1 MPTKVIDSEGKP
13 RNWPTDFTSEIKNT
27 IAGSKEEKFDF
38 GNNSIAALA
47 SRSAKS
53 TLIEFDNDAFVEEGK
68 TYLEK
73 IENDKILDLAKMQ
86 NSSPQIYN
94 RLERSRIFDDV
105 KDYTLLDM
113 QDSAKRQKIVGYSLY
128 GKIIPKDYEFELGE
142 LSEEEKEAGKTADD
156 KLEEAIDDYYSQFKD
171 VPQRGEY
178 GSDVPSLPLHAM
190 SDPKEKNI
198 RSIIRIVEKPSKDG
212 INITSRNRTGDK
224 SSDFFVFEYN
234 NKDDK
239 ERHLKRLYPNVSFRS
254 SAKNIPKGEQ
264 RVEYVKGQFE
274 LTGSPK
280 VLTGIYSTS
289 VGKGKEKV
297 GGLVSKEKL
306 INSLRDMFL
315 KQFKHVKKK
324 IAEYDKADPLTV
336 AKHRIFFT
344 GTLKSISL
352 VDAKKTFN
360 FSIKVQSVKM
370 GEFDVSPFSRP
381 TYQRKKFRGKSDVR
395 SEIVEERNL
404 SPAEKESLIKVLK
417 KYARVMAVSETE
429 AETDEAFLEETQG
442 ETLEEKKKK
451 AEEDIKGTLELEGL
465 EGLSIE
471 DVKEIF
477 DSIESRYSQIM
488 EDETYRTTGT
498 EYGYN
503 ERLSDIIESILDN
516 YYQVKDDIERGG

>member
-68 TYLEK
+68 RYLEK

-128 GKIIPKDYEFELGE
+128 GKTLPEDYEFELGE
-142 LSEEEKEAGKTADD
+142 LSEEEREAGKTADD

-190 SDPKEKNI
+190 SNPKEEDI
-198 RSIIRIVEKPSKDG
+198 REVIRIVSKSDNSG
-212 INITSRNRTGDK
+212 IEITSRNRTGDK

-254 SAKNIPKGEQ
+254 SAKTIPKGEQ
-264 RVEYVKGQFE
+264 RVELVKGQFE
-274 LTGSPK
+274 LTGDPILEGIFLPK
-280 VLTGIYSTS
+280 YEKKGGIIEG
-289 VGKGKEKV
+289 GKKLEESLKE
-297 GGLVSKEKL
+297 
-306 INSLRDMFL
+306 MFL
-315 KQFKHVKKK
+315 KRFEDVKKK
-324 IAEYDKADPLTV
+324 LAEYDKADPLTV
-336 AKHRIFFT
+336 EKHRVFFT

-352 VDAKKTFN
+352 TDKKKTFN
-360 FSIKVQSVKM
+360 FSIKVQSIKM

-417 KYARVMAVSETE
+417 KYAKMMAVSETE

-442 ETLEEKKKK
+442 KTLEEKKKK
-451 AEEDIKGTLELEGL
+451 AEEDIEGTLELEGL

-471 DVKEIF
+471 DVKEIY
-477 DSIESRYSQIM
+477 DSIESRYSQMM

>member
-73 IENDKILDLAKMQ
+73 IENDKILELAKMQ

-113 QDSAKRQKIVGYSLY
+113 QDSAKRQKIVGYTLY
-128 GKIIPKDYEFELGE
+128 GKTLPEDYEFELGE
-142 LSEEEKEAGKTADD
+142 LSEEEIEAGKTTDD

-190 SDPKEKNI
+190 SNPKEKD
-198 RSIIRIVEKPSKDG
+198 IIGVIKIVSKADNSG
-212 INITSRNRTGDK
+212 IEITSRNRTGDK

-254 SAKNIPKGEQ
+254 SAKTIPKGEQ
-264 RVEYVKGQFE
+264 RVELVKGQFE
-274 LTGSPK
+274 LTGDPILEGIFLPK
-280 VLTGIYSTS
+280 YE
-289 VGKGKEKV
+289 KGKE
-297 GGLVSKEKL
+297 GGMIEGGKKLKE
-306 INSLRDMFL
+306 SLKEMFL
-315 KQFKHVKKK
+315 KRFEDVKKK
-324 IAEYDKADPLTV
+324 LAEYDKADPLTV
-336 AKHRIFFT
+336 EKHRVFFT

-352 VDAKKTFN
+352 TDKKKTFN
-360 FSIKVQSVKM
+360 FSIKVQSIKM

-417 KYARVMAVSETE
+417 KYGKIMAISQTE
-429 AETDEAFLEETQG
+429 AETDEEFEQKRKEAI
-442 ETLEEKKKK
+442 
-451 AEEDIKGTLELEGL
+451 EDIEGTLELEGL

-471 DVKEIF
+471 DVKEIY
-477 DSIESRYSQIM
+477 DSIESRYSQMM

>member
-128 GKIIPKDYEFELGE
+128 GKTLPEDYEFQVEAEGLT
-142 LSEEEKEAGKTADD
+142 EEEREAGKTDDD
-156 KLEEAIDDYYSQFKD
+156 KYDEALQEAIDDYYSQFKD

-190 SDPKEKNI
+190 SNPKEKDI
-198 RSIIRIVEKPSKDG
+198 REVIQIVSSFLKGKKKTDLPKKKKKKEIDVVDG
-212 INITSRNRTGDK
+212 ITITSRNRTGDK

-254 SAKNIPKGEQ
+254 SARTIPKGEQ
-264 RVEYVKGQFE
+264 RVELVKGQFE
-274 LTGSPK
+274 LTGNPI
-280 VLTGIYSTS
+280 LDGILNPNPTGNEKALIKG
-289 VGKGKEKV
+289 GKKLKET
-297 GGLVSKEKL
+297 LKE
-306 INSLRDMFL
+306 MFL
-315 KQFKHVKKK
+315 KRFEDVKKK
-324 IAEYDKADPLTV
+324 LAEYDKADPLTV
-336 AKHRIFFT
+336 EKHRIFFT

-352 VDAKKTFN
+352 IDKKKTFN
-360 FSIKVQSVKM
+360 FSIKAQSIKM

-381 TYQRKKFRGKSDVR
+381 TYQRKKFRGRSDVR

-404 SPAEKESLIKVLK
+404 SPVEKESLIKVLK
-417 KYARVMAVSETE
+417 KYGKIMAISQTE
-429 AETDEAFLEETQG
+429 AETDEEFEP
-442 ETLEEKKKK
+442 KKK
-451 AEEDIKGTLELEGL
+451 G
-465 EGLSIE
+465 SH
-471 DVKEIF
+471 
-477 DSIESRYSQIM
+477 
-488 EDETYRTTGT
+488 
-498 EYGYN
+498 
-503 ERLSDIIESILDN
+503 
-516 YYQVKDDIERGG
+516 